1 MKPHKQRQELARRKT
16 GAAPAGVSR
25 LRPTFAYDVWV
36 RTNHTVDE
44 FFGHSISVC
53 QWRADRVAVGK
64 VLYVPQRRQGMLT

>member
-1 MKPHKQRQELARRKT
+1 MKPHKQLQELARRKT
-16 GAAPAGVSR
+16 GAAPVGVSR
-25 LRPTFAYDVWV
+25 LRPTFACDVWV

-53 QWRADRVAVGK
+53 QWVAVGK